1 MIMRISIAIVVC
13 ALSLSLCSASF
24 AGSATDILNNAEIYT
39 DIEVKATYT
48 DEQGNVIGNV
58 NRKGVYQRDAS
69 FSQELSIANS
79 ENNKQNAIAYV
90 KKNDGEDIVIS
101 DIISV
106 KCKDA
111 GGNCIPSGIVFN
123 KIGNSGLYE
132 IRVKNLDEW
141 QSVIKELESSAEV
154 ENVTPVIQVNEA
166 IDLKANM

>member
-1 MIMRISIAIVVC
+1 MA
-13 ALSLSLCSASF
+13 F

-58 NRKGVYQRDAS
+58 NRKGVYQKDAS
-69 FSQELSIANS
+69 FSQPLSIAS
-79 ENNKQNAIAYV
+79 EENKKQKALAYV
-90 KKNDGEDIVIS
+90 KKDNGEEIIVS

-111 GGNCIPSGIVFN
+111 GVTCIPSGMAFN

-141 QSVIKELESSAEV
+141 QLVIKELESSADV